1 MRKLSQALREFAT
14 GFAAIVF
21 PLLLLACLLPV
32 PEAFAET
39 DKCEAWHRPDGYD
52 ESWIP
57 APFREICAE
66 HTRCYEKSDA
76 SWSACN
82 SGMYASLRK
91 SCESMYPHAALSAAG
106 GTGAKTGDDEASG
119 EASLM
124 SCLQVADEF
133 YSKVQSP
140 AALKHFQALQEKSSQ
155 KVSAL

>member
-14 GFAAIVF
+14 EFASLNV
-21 PLLLLACLLPV
+21 PLLLLACMLPV
-32 PEAFAET
+32 PEAFADA

-57 APFREICAE
+57 ASFRVICVE
-66 HTRCYEKSDA
+66 HTRCYEQADA

-82 SGMYASLRK
+82 SSMYASLRK

-106 GTGAKTGDDEASG
+106 GTGARGGDDEASG
-119 EASLM
+119 EVSLM

-155 KVSAL
+155 RVSAL